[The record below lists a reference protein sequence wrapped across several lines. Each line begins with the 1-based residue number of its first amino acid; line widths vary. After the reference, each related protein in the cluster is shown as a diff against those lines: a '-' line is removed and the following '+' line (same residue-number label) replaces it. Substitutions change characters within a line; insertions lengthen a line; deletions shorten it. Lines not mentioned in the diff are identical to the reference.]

1 MVNTV
6 GAADGES
13 FEDFCDFFDERRDD
27 RDFDLSELDRLL
39 LLFDLSEF
47 DRLLLLLVDLSDRL
61 LLLLVDLSDR
71 LLFERLCLLDLL
83 FDRPLWLDF
92 RAVSSSEA

>member
-39 LLFDLSEF
+39 LLFDLSEL
-47 DRLLLLLVDLSDRL
+47 DRLLLLF
-61 LLLLVDLSDR
+61 VDLSDR